1 MMKKEN
7 NLSDKRSLTGKTALI
22 TGATKGI
29 GKAITEEFI
38 SQGASVYL
46 VARNPANLE
55 RLINAIDLPGDRVDG
70 IVADISIPADR
81 KKIFDN
87 VVSKWHEL
95 HILVNNVG
103 TNIRKK
109 TVDYS
114 DEEIEFIFQTNLKS
128 AYDLS
133 RRFHSLLSNSG
144 NGSIINI
151 SSVAGL
157 TSLKTGSVYGMTKAA
172 LLQLTRNLAVEW
184 ASEGIRVNAVAPWYT
199 RTPLVE
205 KLFENQS
212 YLQEILEKTPAGRV
226 ADPVEVARVVAFL
239 SMPASSYIT
248 GQCVVVDGGFSINS
262 F

>member
-1 MMKKEN
+1 MIKN
-7 NLSDKRSLTGKTALI
+7 AWNLKGKTALI
-22 TGATKGI
+22 TGSTKGI
-29 GKAITEEFI
+29 GRAVAEEMALLGAEVLIVSRNPEEVAVFVKELREQGKMADGMGADIATSAGRSELLTWI
-38 SQGASVYL
+38 SQRDKL
-46 VARNPANLE
+46 
-55 RLINAIDLPGDRVDG
+55 D
-70 IVADISIPADR
+70 
-81 KKIFDN
+81 
-87 VVSKWHEL
+87 
-95 HILVNNVG
+95 ILVNNVG

-109 TVDYS
+109 MVDYS
-114 DEEIEFIFQTNLKS
+114 ETEYNFIMQTNLHSNFALSKALYPFLKKS
-128 AYDLS
+128 GQAALVNV
-133 RRFHSLLSNSG
+133 L
-144 NGSIINI
+144 
-151 SSVAGL
+151 SVAGL
-157 TSLKTGSVYGMTKAA
+157 THIRTGAPYGMTKAA